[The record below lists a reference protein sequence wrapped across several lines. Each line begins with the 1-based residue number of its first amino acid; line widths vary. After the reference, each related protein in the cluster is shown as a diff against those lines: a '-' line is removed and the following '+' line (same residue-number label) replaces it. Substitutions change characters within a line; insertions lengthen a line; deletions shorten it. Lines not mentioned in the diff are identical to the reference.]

1 MRFFFPDRLAAR
13 GLSWVLITLALV
25 GLLASCVEET
35 DQPFSGVIPTAP
47 SVPTAPAIPTAPS
60 IPTAVA
66 IPTAA
71 SIPTAPAI
79 PTAPSIPTAVAI
91 PTSPAIPTAPSIPT
105 APGVS
110 SESGEATVSVEDAS
124 VARYIV
130 GEELRRLDLPIKAIG
145 ETSEVSGA
153 VVFEEDGDVD
163 SESSLL
169 QVGLS
174 DFRSDEDRR
183 DRWVRSSLFNTSRFP
198 NAELEVTGFDDLPWP
213 LPESG
218 EATFKVNGDL
228 TIQEVTRP
236 VTWDVTAQFDGSSVT
251 GLARTMI
258 TFDQFELSK
267 PTFAFILSVDD
278 EIFLEIDI
286 VASVE

>member
-1 MRFFFPDRLAAR
+1 MRGAVWLLAAIAVA
-13 GLSWVLITLALV
+13 GLIIACAEQAKPTSTGI
-25 GLLASCVEET
+25 
-35 DQPFSGVIPTAP
+35 IPTAP
-47 SVPTAPAIPTAPS
+47 AIPTAVSIPTAPAIPTAAAIPTAPS
-60 IPTAVA
+60 IPTAV
-66 IPTAA
+66 

-79 PTAPSIPTAVAI
+79 PTAPSISSA
-91 PTSPAIPTAPSIPT
+91 SS
-105 APGVS
+105 GV
-110 SESGEATVSVEDAS
+110 TVSVEEAS

-153 VVFEEDGDVD
+153 IVFDEDGSVD
-163 SESSLL
+163 PDSSLL
-169 QVGLS
+169 KVGLS
-174 DFRSDEDRR
+174 GFRSDEDRR
-183 DRWVRSSLFNTSRFP
+183 DRWVRTDLFNTSRFP
-198 NAELEVTGFDDLPWP
+198 NAELAVTGFDGLSWP

-218 EATFKVNGDL
+218 EATFKLNGDL

-236 VTWDVTAQFDGSSVT
+236 VTWNVTAQFSGGSVM
-251 GLARTMI
+251 GQAKTMV

-286 VASVE
+286 AASIE

>member
-1 MRFFFPDRLAAR
+1 MRTLGLLIALA
-13 GLSWVLITLALV
+13 TV
-25 GLLASCVEET
+25 GLLAACEEPAEPT
-35 DQPFSGVIPTAP
+35 SSSIPVAPAIPTAP
-47 SVPTAPAIPTAPS
+47 AAPTARPIPTAPS
-60 IPTAVA
+60 IPTAPT
-66 IPTAA
+66 IPA
-71 SIPTAPAI
+71 APAI
-79 PTAPSIPTAVAI
+79 PTAQ
-91 PTSPAIPTAPSIPT
+91 AIPTAPSIPT
-105 APGVS
+105 APTIPAAPAIPTAPVF
-110 SESGEATVSVEDAS
+110 SGAAVSVEDDS

-153 VVFEEDGDVD
+153 IVFDEDGAVD
-163 SESSLL
+163 SDSSLL
-169 QVGLS
+169 KVGLS
-174 DFRSDEDRR
+174 RFRSDEDRR
-183 DRWVRSSLFNTSRFP
+183 DNWVRSSLFNTSRFP
-198 NAELEVTGFDDLPWP
+198 NAELVVTGFDGLPWP

-218 EATFKVNGDL
+218 ETTFKLNGDL

-236 VTWDVTAQFDGSSVT
+236 VTWDVTAQFAGDSIT
-251 GLARTMI
+251 GQAKTMV